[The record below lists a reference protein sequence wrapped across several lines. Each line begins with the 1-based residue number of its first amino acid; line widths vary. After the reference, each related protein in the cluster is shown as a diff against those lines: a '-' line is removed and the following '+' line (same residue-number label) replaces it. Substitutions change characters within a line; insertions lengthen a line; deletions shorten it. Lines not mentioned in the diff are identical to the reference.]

1 MPQAPDVIPG
11 KWSSDRPTR
20 SPLGLLAAGE
30 VMNPGLHL
38 FNGLRRGS
46 AVEFPLAYNEG
57 LRADSLVLADMVIHF
72 SSDSNCH
79 IARVFPP
86 KNDITG

>member
-1 MPQAPDVIPG
+1 MPQAGGLIPG
-11 KWSSDRPTR
+11 KRSSDR

-38 FNGLRRGS
+38 LNGRRRGS
-46 AVEFPLAYNEG
+46 AVEFLLAYNEG
-57 LRADSLVLADMVIHF
+57 LRADSLVLADMVILP

-79 IARVFPP
+79 NARGFPP
-86 KNDITG
+86 KSDIAG